1 MACCQKQSSIY
12 LVLTNILFFLCGCIL
27 LAFGMMATQ
36 MKITD
41 SILFPVNIL
50 KMVTILGLILVFT
63 SLVGIL
69 GGYYRERRKIHVLY
83 TTLVVVAFI
92 YQISVAVI
100 VYDQA
105 AHTSSWMSD
114 TWNNST
120 KDYRL
125 YAQKKFNCCGFS
137 HPMDHAIAT
146 STCFPD
152 HIINSAQPCYG
163 PLTRFVQLKLSHMYI
178 ALFTSLAIELLALCN
193 KWEVSPEEQH
203 YVHHDNYSADT
214 LVPSNATTMQSKPR
228 QF

>member
-1 MACCQKQSSIY
+1 
-12 LVLTNILFFLCGCIL
+12 
-27 LAFGMMATQ
+27 MMATQ

-50 KMVTILGLILVFT
+50 KLITILGLILIFT

-69 GGYYRERRKIHVLY
+69 GGYYRERRKIHILY
-83 TTLVVVAFI
+83 ITLVIAAFI

-105 AHTSSWMSD
+105 AHASNWMSD

-120 KDYRL
+120 KGYKL

-137 HPMDHAIAT
+137 HPMDHSIAT

-152 HIINSAQPCYG
+152 HIVNSAQPCYG
-163 PLTRFVQLKLSHMYI
+163 PLTRFIQTKLSHMYI

-193 KWEVSPEEQH
+193 VITHLCALNSKKWEVSPEEQ
-203 YVHHDNYSADT
+203 YVHHDNHSADT
-214 LVPSNATTMQSKPR
+214 LVPSNSTTMHSKL
-228 QF
+228 FLLNTWIFIL

>member
-1 MACCQKQSSIY
+1 
-12 LVLTNILFFLCGCIL
+12 
-27 LAFGMMATQ
+27 MMATQ

-50 KMVTILGLILVFT
+50 KCRFLCIFYANCILNQYLLVITILGLILIFT

-69 GGYYRERRKIHVLY
+69 GGYYRERRKIHILY
-83 TTLVVVAFI
+83 TTLVVAAFI

-105 AHTSSWMSD
+105 AHTSNWMSD
-114 TWNNST
+114 SWNSST
-120 KDYRL
+120 KDYKL

-137 HPMDHAIAT
+137 HPMDHSIAT

-152 HIINSAQPCYG
+152 HIVNSAQPCYG
-163 PLTRFVQLKLSHMYI
+163 PLTRFIQVKLSHMYI

-193 KWEVSPEEQH
+193 VITHLCTLNSKKWEVGPEEQ
-203 YVHHDNYSADT
+203 YVHHNNYSADT
-214 LVPSNATTMQSKPR
+214 LVPSNSTTTHSKSR